1 MQFSPQSKVPGRL
14 KIYLITDM
22 EGVCGVV
29 DFQDYC
35 SKDGIFRDLG
45 RKLLTEEVNA
55 AVSGFFIGGATEVVV
70 VDGHGGGGWIAPDLL
85 DERAKLHCGSS
96 SCPWDELFDDYDAL
110 AFVGQHPKAGTPY
123 GHFSHTQ
130 TGECIDFRVN
140 GLSIGEFGQFAL
152 VAMQHQVPVIFAS
165 GCEALAK
172 EAEELVSGIVTV
184 GVKRGTCPAPNPAS
198 KDFTCGMGLAQAG
211 ATHLSPVLARSL
223 IKLGACQA
231 AERVRTPGALYS
243 CPDLHGPYSC
253 EAEYRDSSEKI
264 TKMFGRFIPARSIK
278 TAEFERLGDAFEEF
292 YRLEWLDPA
301 ELKAQA

>member
-1 MQFSPQSKVPGRL
+1 
-14 KIYLITDM
+14 
-22 EGVCGVV
+22 
-29 DFQDYC
+29 
-35 SKDGIFRDLG
+35 
-45 RKLLTEEVNA
+45 
-55 AVSGFFIGGATEVVV
+55 
-70 VDGHGGGGWIAPDLL
+70 
-85 DERAKLHCGSS
+85 
-96 SCPWDELFDDYDAL
+96 
-110 AFVGQHPKAGTPY
+110 
-123 GHFSHTQ
+123 
-130 TGECIDFRVN
+130 
-140 GLSIGEFGQFAL
+140 LSIGEFGQFAL